1 MGWRAGGGWGGGWS
15 RCGIGISDLNGEECV
30 EAYQGRALAFMGHM
44 YNLQIDQ
51 GLPLEAD

>member
-1 MGWRAGGGWGGGWS
+1 MGIA
-15 RCGIGISDLNGEECV
+15 DLNGEECV